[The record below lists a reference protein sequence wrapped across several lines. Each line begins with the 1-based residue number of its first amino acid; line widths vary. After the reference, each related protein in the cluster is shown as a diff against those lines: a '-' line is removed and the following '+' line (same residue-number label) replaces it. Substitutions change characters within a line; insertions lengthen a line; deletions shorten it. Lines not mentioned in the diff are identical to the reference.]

1 MTTNTTTSKKSSD
14 KPTRLYAHVVLDRS
28 GSMASCADDAV
39 GGYNSYVAQLPGTSL
54 VSLTL
59 FDSEGVDLIRDGVT
73 PAAARLNADEYQPRG
88 WTPLYD
94 AIGHTIVEAEKR
106 SAGLDRI
113 ALVILTDGEENSS
126 REFNREDIRKLLT
139 AKQEQDGWLVIY
151 LGANQDAWAV
161 GEKFGSVAINT
172 MSIDPDNI
180 GLALDSA
187 ARATGL
193 YVESSDRQS
202 GRRDAAFSKD
212 DRKRALSK

>member
-1 MTTNTTTSKKSSD
+1 MTNHSTTSNKFPD

-28 GSMASCADDAV
+28 GSMTCCADDAV
-39 GGYNSYVAQLPGTSL
+39 GGYNSYVAQLHGTSL
-54 VSLTL
+54 GSLTR

-88 WTPLYD
+88 GTPLYD
-94 AIGHTIVEAEKR
+94 AIGHTIAEVEKR
-106 SAGLDRI
+106 SAGLDRV

-139 AKQEQDGWLVIY
+139 DKQEQDGWLVIY